1 MRVVHSYPR
10 RLFLVGP
17 MGVGKSTIGKILA
30 RELNLEFIDC
40 DEEIE
45 RRSGA
50 DIPWIF
56 DVEGEVGFR
65 VRESQVLDDLTGR
78 DGLLVATGGG
88 AVLRKKNRTFLRER
102 GIAIYLDSD
111 IEVLVKR
118 MAKDKKRPLL
128 RNKDPQEI
136 LSRIKR
142 EREPMYREVSDIH
155 VVVGDGSSR
164 HAANQVL
171 EKLQE
176 EGIVESS

>member
-102 GIAIYLDSD
+102 GIVIYLDSD

-128 RNKDPQEI
+128 RNRDPQET

-155 VVVGDGSSR
+155 VVVDDGSSR
-164 HAANQVL
+164 NAANQVL
-171 EKLQE
+171 EKLQK